1 MTILEDSISFVPP
14 ERYGFKI
21 EGACQ
26 YIMPTLPS
34 EPLSA
39 NAADPKAIAP
49 ATPSAIDLIFILFS
63 LSFNCSQEICID
75 YDQTNIQIHRETKIF
90 LKLPPKSVWKQSF
103 QKMQAKA

>member
-49 ATPSAIDLIFILFS
+49 ATPSAKDLIFILFS

-75 YDQTNIQIHRETKIF
+75 YDQNEYPNT
-90 LKLPPKSVWKQSF
+90 
-103 QKMQAKA
+103 